1 MCQAIPFFFPQ
12 TPVLWPFQV
21 ASSMAA
27 RLQMPMCMFCRKM
40 IIILFELLQ
49 QLSSIFV
56 NHERSTLRSLQI
68 ETEISDWCRLST
80 GNAKRQ
86 ISARNIETEIKNRYR
101 YRSQTR
107 QCESTDNDYGNVNQQ
122 HLRYSYLKNLVSM
135 QLKHIVFQL
144 ALIGKQSP

>member
-1 MCQAIPFFFPQ
+1 MCQAIPFSFPQ
-12 TPVLWPFQV
+12 TPVPWPFQV

-56 NHERSTLRSLQI
+56 NKRSTLRSLQI
-68 ETEISDWCRLST
+68 ETESSDWCRLST

-86 ISARNIETEIKNRYR
+86 ISARNIETG
-101 YRSQTR
+101 
-107 QCESTDNDYGNVNQQ
+107 TDIAHRHGNV
-122 HLRYSYLKNLVSM
+122 KV
-135 QLKHIVFQL
+135 
-144 ALIGKQSP
+144 